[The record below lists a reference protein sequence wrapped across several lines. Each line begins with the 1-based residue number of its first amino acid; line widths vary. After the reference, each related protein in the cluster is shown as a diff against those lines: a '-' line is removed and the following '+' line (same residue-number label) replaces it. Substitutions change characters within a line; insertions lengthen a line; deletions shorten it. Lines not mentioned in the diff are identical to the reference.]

1 MGFTDRRDAGRRLAA
16 ALAPHFPSP
25 PLVLG
30 LPRGGVP
37 VADEVA
43 RALRAPLDVLVVRK
57 VGAPHQPEF
66 ALGALGPDGVVVW
79 NDEVLRVV
87 APLPGAVDATVA
99 RERTELTRREA
110 TFRGGLPPLDV
121 AGRAV
126 AVVDDGIATGA
137 TVRAAVAW
145 LRARG
150 AARIVVAAPVG
161 SLDVVAVL
169 RREADEVVVLEQP
182 SDLPAIGAAYEDFD
196 TVKDDEVVAILAAA
210 RRREARPGPTPRTV
224 HRAVAIRTRDAV
236 LPGDLVVPERAA
248 GVIVFA
254 HGSGSSRRSPRN
266 REVARTLEEAGLA
279 TLLLDLL
286 SEREVAEDDDTGRLR
301 FDIGLLARRVADT
314 VAALGDVPELRGLPV
329 GLFGASTG
337 AAAALVAAAAL
348 PGDVAA
354 VVSRGG
360 RPDLVA
366 ATTLTRV
373 VAPVLL
379 VVGGDDVE
387 VLALHRG
394 VLPHLAVEHRLVVVP
409 GATHRFAERGALTSV
424 AAAARDWFLRH
435 LGAARAEGVAPP
447 PRRG

>member
-16 ALAPHFPSP
+16 ALGSHFAAP

-57 VGAPHQPEF
+57 VGAPHQPEL

-79 NDEVLRVV
+79 NDEVMRVV
-87 APLPGAVDATVA
+87 APSAAAVDATLA
-99 RERTELTRREA
+99 REQVEWTRREA
-110 TFRGGLPPLDV
+110 TFRGGQPPLEV
-121 AGRAV
+121 AGRVV
-126 AVVDDGIATGA
+126 AVVDDGMATGA
-137 TVRAAVAW
+137 TARAAVAW

-150 AARIVVAAPVG
+150 ASRIVVAAPVA
-161 SLDVVAVL
+161 SPDVVAAL
-169 RREADEVVVLEQP
+169 RREADDVVVLEQP
-182 SDLPAIGAAYEDFD
+182 GDLPAVGAAYEEFD
-196 TVKDDEVVAILAAA
+196 AVEDDEVVAILVAA

-224 HRAVAIRTRDAV
+224 HRAVALRTRDAV
-236 LPGDLVVPERAA
+236 LPGDLVVPEGAV
-248 GVIVFA
+248 GVVVFA

-266 REVARTLEEAGLA
+266 REIARTLEEAGLA

-286 SEREVAEDDDTGRLR
+286 SEREVAEDEVNGRLR

-314 VAALGDVPELRGLPV
+314 VASLVDLPELRGLPI
-329 GLFGASTG
+329 GLLGASTG

-348 PGDVAA
+348 PDDVAA
-354 VVSRGG
+354 VVTRGG

-366 ATTLTRV
+366 PGTLTRV

-379 VVGGDDVE
+379 VVGGEDVDLL
-387 VLALHRG
+387 VLHRSA
-394 VLPHLAVEHRLVVVP
+394 LPHLAVEHRLVVVP
-409 GATHRFAERGALTSV
+409 GATHLFEERGALASV

-435 LGAARAEGVAPP
+435 LAAARSAGATST
-447 PRRG
+447 RRG